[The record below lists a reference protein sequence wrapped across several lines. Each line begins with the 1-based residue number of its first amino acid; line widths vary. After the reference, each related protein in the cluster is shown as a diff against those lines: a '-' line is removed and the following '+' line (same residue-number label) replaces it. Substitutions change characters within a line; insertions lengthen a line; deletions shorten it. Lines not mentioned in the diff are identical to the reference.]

1 MIDPSAAPDPPLG
14 FPDPPR
20 DRFEF
25 WVRFFL
31 GALFG
36 SVLSTLLWLRYFYW
50 IDAAWLA
57 IPIVGLLCAFAAAR
71 FGDNFWSSLRGLRWL
86 RWW

>member
-1 MIDPSAAPDPPLG
+1 MVKPPSAPDPPLG

-25 WVRFFL
+25 WARFSF

-36 SVLSTLLWLRYFYW
+36 LVFGGLFWLRYFW
-50 IDAAWLA
+50 RLEFGWFLIL
-57 IPIVGLLCAFAAAR
+57 VLGFVCAFAAAR
-71 FGDNFWSSLRGLRWL
+71 LGDNFWVSLRAFRWL

>member
-1 MIDPSAAPDPPLG
+1 MKDPSAAPDPPLG

-25 WVRFFL
+25 WVRFFF

-36 SVLSTLLWLRYFYW
+36 SLLSTLLWLRYFYW
-50 IDAAWLA
+50 IDTTWLA
-57 IPIVGLLCAFAAAR
+57 IPIVGVLCAFAAAR
-71 FGDNFWSSLRGLRWL
+71 FGDNFWIPLRGLRWL